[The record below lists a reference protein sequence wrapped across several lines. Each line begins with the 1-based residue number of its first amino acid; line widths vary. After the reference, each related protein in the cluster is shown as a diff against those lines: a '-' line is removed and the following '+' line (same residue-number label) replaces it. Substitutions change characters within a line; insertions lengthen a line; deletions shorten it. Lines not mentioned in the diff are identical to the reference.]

1 MTIGSNFMV
10 GCQDNN
16 IEPTMAKVRYHVVQ
30 GGNVLFTYF
39 NEYEAME
46 RANRHDDWHVS
57 IDVYDK
63 YKEEE

>member
-1 MTIGSNFMV
+1 
-10 GCQDNN
+10 
-16 IEPTMAKVRYHVVQ
+16 
-30 GGNVLFTYF
+30 
-39 NEYEAME
+39 ME